1 MNLSQAI
8 EVFVGGLTATR
19 SQTHPYVA
27 QRVDGMRVLQ
37 DALGRKHERK
47 IKVISQ
53 GKTPEQVV
61 TAIKNTSIGW
71 HFVCDIHT
79 DYEGVI
85 EPRQLYKALGY
96 RALSTEWMFVHPLQ
110 NIPNHTSLPPV
121 RLVTHQSELHSLPKY
136 ASQPLKL
143 MPGSRL
149 FLIWDE
155 DRVYGF
161 VRNIDV
167 DENGWVSGLFVKPD
181 VRGQGYGRALMSSL
195 LQSDHATGLKTS
207 VLLANSAGARLYP
220 HLGYQ
225 QIAVLQMFCPKE
237 R

>member
-1 MNLSQAI
+1 
-8 EVFVGGLTATR
+8 
-19 SQTHPYVA
+19 
-27 QRVDGMRVLQ
+27 
-37 DALGRKHERK
+37 
-47 IKVISQ
+47 
-53 GKTPEQVV
+53 
-61 TAIKNTSIGW
+61 
-71 HFVCDIHT
+71 
-79 DYEGVI
+79 
-85 EPRQLYKALGY
+85 
-96 RALSTEWMFVHPLQ
+96 
-110 NIPNHTSLPPV
+110 
-121 RLVTHQSELHSLPKY
+121 
-136 ASQPLKL
+136 

-161 VRNIDV
+161 VRSIDV

-207 VLLANSAGARLYP
+207 VLLASSAGARLYP